1 MSDLPLYEAMRTTRA
16 VRRLKPDPI
25 PDDVLR
31 RVLEAATF
39 GPSGGNRQA
48 WRIIVVRDARLKQEL
63 AQRHRGFWSAY
74 SAAGRKASGELPEAS
89 RARTLR
95 ALDAGDY
102 LAAHMHELP
111 AILVVC
117 FDPRGLMITD
127 AKLGRPSIVGGA
139 SVYPAVQN
147 LLLACR
153 AEGLGCVLTT
163 LLCAAEPEIR
173 PLLAIPDPWATAAFV
188 PVGYPVGRG
197 HGPLSRR
204 PVEQMVFEDRFG
216 QPLFAAGEGRP

>member
-1 MSDLPLYEAMRTTRA
+1 MTDISLHEAMRTTRA
-16 VRRLKPDPI
+16 VRRLRSDPI

-31 RVLEAATF
+31 RVLQAATF

-48 WRIIVVRDARLKQEL
+48 WRVIVVRDAGLKQEL
-63 AQRHRGFWSAY
+63 AGRYRALWTPY
-74 SAAGRKASGELPEAS
+74 SEAS
-89 RARTLR
+89 RKGAAALPDAARARSQR

-102 LAAHMHELP
+102 LAEHLHEAP
-111 AILVVC
+111 AILVIC

-127 AKLGRPSIVGGA
+127 ARLSRPSVVGGA
-139 SVYPAVQN
+139 SIYPSVQN

-163 LLCAAEPEIR
+163 LLCAEEPALAKLLEI
-173 PLLAIPDPWATAAFV
+173 PEPWATAAFV
-188 PVGYPVGRG
+188 PIGYPVGRG

-204 PVEQMVFEDRFG
+204 PVEKMAFADRFG
-216 QPLFAAGEGRP
+216 QPLW